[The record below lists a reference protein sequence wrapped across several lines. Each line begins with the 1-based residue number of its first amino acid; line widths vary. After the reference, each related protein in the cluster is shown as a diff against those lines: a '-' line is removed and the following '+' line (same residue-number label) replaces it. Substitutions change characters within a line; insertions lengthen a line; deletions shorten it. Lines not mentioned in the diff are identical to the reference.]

1 MKRRIW
7 QFLFFAVLAPAF
19 WCVAQD
25 PLPQREESPSPN
37 ASASPPPNSAI
48 TPTPTPIPQNILGLI
63 PPPAAA
69 PSPSAAPVMPDLSQL
84 DQVFKQPLPGKE
96 ASEHRAHLEW
106 RALKN
111 RTVNDPDIV
120 AAKAAAESA
129 TTDLEK
135 RNRLRIYY
143 ETLYGRMSAK
153 ASTPE
158 MVTYLK
164 AVKKAYLDLIDQ
176 PRVRPSP
183 GSDVTAASSP
193 GAQPTPISSVTPGPG
208 TDTILPNE

>member
-7 QFLFFAVLAPAF
+7 QFLLFAMLAPAF

-25 PLPQREESPSPN
+25 LLPRREESPSPN
-37 ASASPPPNSAI
+37 ASPSPHSSI

-63 PPPAAA
+63 PPPVAA
-69 PSPSAAPVMPDLSQL
+69 PSPAAAPVMPDLSQL

-106 RALKN
+106 RELKN

-120 AAKAAAESA
+120 AAKAAAGSA

-143 ETLYGRMSAK
+143 EMLYRRMSAK

-158 MVTYLK
+158 MVAYLD
-164 AVKKAYLDLIDQ
+164 AVKKAYLGLIDQ
-176 PRVRPSP
+176 PRVRPS
-183 GSDVTAASSP
+183 SDSNATAESSP
-193 GAQPTPISSVTPGPG
+193 GAQPTPISTVTPGPG